1 MIIFSTIS
9 SRLQII
15 EHIFYAHWHFFQ
27 FFDRNHHFLFFPRFN
42 VRKASLMLNNQ
53 SITPVEN
60 NTEEKHCSIV
70 KESSQEHGHEISST
84 ATTTAAVPKKLPE
97 PLTKLSINNLPKS
110 QVLGE
115 DAIKVTD
122 NGVGS
127 SAKVNTFTK
136 VPFKLYFTHFLSS
149 CCRA

>member
-1 MIIFSTIS
+1 
-9 SRLQII
+9 
-15 EHIFYAHWHFFQ
+15 
-27 FFDRNHHFLFFPRFN
+27 
-42 VRKASLMLNNQ
+42 MLNNQ

-136 VPFKLYFTHFLSS
+136 IPFKLYFTHFLSS